1 MARGK
6 CSIFPLIWRR
16 DAISVGCVGGSLRAV
31 FLALRVT
38 RSPSIDRQLPF
49 CIEIS
54 LNAVLTYKWIRKLV
68 VTFFIHIVR
77 TLLLYLIYIT
87 REFVEHRTD
96 LTSLYELSESND
108 YEINYLYGIIRYVY
122 IYIYLYIY
130 IYIYRNINIESF
142 NWISKWIS
150 EILWFQSNPNC
161 DSFQV
166 QLTLFA
172 NISSFLRR

>member
-54 LNAVLTYKWIRKLV
+54 LNAVLTCKWIRKLV

-77 TLLLYLIYIT
+77 TLLLYLIYYT
-87 REFVEHRTD
+87 RVRRASNGLNELVWIKWKQWLWD
-96 LTSLYELSESND
+96 QLSLW
-108 YEINYLYGIIRYVY
+108 NYQICIY